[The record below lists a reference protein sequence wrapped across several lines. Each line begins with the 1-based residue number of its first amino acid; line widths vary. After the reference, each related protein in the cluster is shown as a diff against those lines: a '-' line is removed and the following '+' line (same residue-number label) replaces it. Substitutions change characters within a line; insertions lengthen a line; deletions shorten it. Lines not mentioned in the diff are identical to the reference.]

1 MPRLSAAFCFLG
13 LALAGS
19 ASAATV
25 ALTAADGTALSAE
38 AVGNSAD
45 KGVVLVHMLGR
56 TGADWKFFSERL
68 EKSGLRSLAVDL
80 RGHGSS
86 AGAGAELAEGDHPKL
101 VADVQAAVAWLRK
114 QGAQQISCV
123 GASIGA
129 NLCLQVAAQDPGIV
143 NVVALSPGL
152 NYKGVTALD
161 ALGGYGERPL
171 LLVASEEDRY
181 SAKTALV
188 LDERAAG
195 QHHFE
200 LLQDAGH
207 GTKMLNRASA
217 LEGLVLSWLLGTY
230 ELGGGEVV
238 VPRPASGGAVEGVA
252 TEGEKLDS
260 HR

>member
-1 MPRLSAAFCFLG
+1 MSRVSAVLCSLG
-13 LALAGS
+13 LALAGP
-19 ASAATV
+19 AAAAPV

-38 AVGNSAD
+38 AIGENSSQ
-45 KGVVLVHMLGR
+45 GVVLVHMLGR
-56 TGADWKFFSERL
+56 TAEDWKFFSERL

-80 RGHGSS
+80 RGHGGS
-86 AGAGAELAEGDHPKL
+86 AGAGAEPAEVDPPKL
-101 VADVQAAVAWLRK
+101 VSDVQAAVGWLRK
-114 QGAQQISCV
+114 QGVSQISCV
-123 GASIGA
+123 GARIGA

-152 NYKGVTALD
+152 NHKGVTALD

-181 SAKTALV
+181 AAKTALV
-188 LDERAAG
+188 LEERAAG
-195 QHHFE
+195 QKHFE

-207 GTKMLNRASA
+207 GTKMLNRAPA

-238 VPRPASGGAVEGVA
+238 VPRPAREGAVEGVS

-260 HR
+260 HK